1 MRRILIILYLLL
13 LTNPLSAEIIKKINI
28 SGNER
33 LSDETVK
40 VYGGISINQ
49 NVDNLKVNEIIKNL
63 YSTNFFE
70 DINVSV
76 SNGTLF
82 IKLIE
87 YPIINEIII
96 VGETANKFKEQIKKQ
111 IKSKKN
117 GPFVKSLIADDEATI
132 KKLYSSLGFN
142 FLEVRSK
149 VEKFPKKI
157 VNLYFELDKGEKT
170 KISKINFKGDR
181 KIRDR
186 RLRDIITSQE
196 AKFWKVIS
204 RNTNLNQANIELDK
218 RLLTNYYKSI
228 GYYDVKVLSE
238 IVEIKDN
245 FLAEI
250 TYNINAG
257 TRYRISK
264 ISTNVDQVLDK
275 NLFLPLN
282 DIYKDAIGSFY
293 SPFTVKKLLDELDLI
308 ISNEDLQF
316 IEHNVNE
323 ILKEDTIELII
334 NVIEGQKVVV
344 EKIEII
350 GNSVTNEVVIRSG
363 LLLDEGDPYSQVKV
377 DKSISN
383 LKSKGIFAS
392 VKETIS
398 DGSMPNTK
406 KIQIA
411 VEEMPT
417 GEISA
422 GAGIGTDGGSFAFNV
437 RENNWLGRGI
447 SLSAA
452 AEFSQESLKGSLS
465 FTDPDYNYTGTQLT
479 YYLQNTQN
487 DKSESGYEN
496 DVIGGGI
503 SLKYEKFK
511 DVYLAP
517 GISLLYDDLK
527 TDSSASSLLKKQ
539 AGTSTDLMFDYS
551 LSTDKRD
558 RRFMPTAGYYSNFYQ
573 EFPIFSDQPHIKNGF
588 STSHYKELN
597 EDIIGALKFRA
608 TAVNS
613 VGDDDVKLSQRLTA
627 STRQLRGFE
636 AGKVGPK
643 DGNDYVG
650 GNYTT
655 SLNLEANLPNFFPEK
670 SNAEIGFFLDAG
682 NVWGVDYSDSI
693 DDSNKIRSTIGINTS
708 WLSPAGPLSFVIS
721 NNLSKASTDVT
732 QTFNFRLGTTF

>member
-1 MRRILIILYLLL
+1 M
-13 LTNPLSAEIIKKINI
+13 
-28 SGNER
+28 
-33 LSDETVK
+33 
-40 VYGGISINQ
+40 
-49 NVDNLKVNEIIKNL
+49 
-63 YSTNFFE
+63 
-70 DINVSV
+70 
-76 SNGTLF
+76 
-82 IKLIE
+82 
-87 YPIINEIII
+87 
-96 VGETANKFKEQIKKQ
+96 
-111 IKSKKN
+111 
-117 GPFVKSLIADDEATI
+117 
-132 KKLYSSLGFN
+132 YSSLGFN
-142 FLEVRSK
+142 FLEVKSK

-157 VNLYFELDKGEKT
+157 VNIYFELDKGEKT

-196 AKFWKVIS
+196 AKFWKVIT
-204 RNTNLNQANIELDK
+204 RNTNLNQSNIELDK

-282 DIYKDAIGSFY
+282 EIYKNVIGSYY

-334 NVIEGQKVVV
+334 NVIEGQKIIV
-344 EKIEII
+344 EKIDIL

-363 LLLDEGDPYSQVKV
+363 LLLDEGDPYSKVKV

-392 VKETIS
+392 VKETTI

-406 KIQIA
+406 KIEIV

-422 GAGIGTDGGSFAFNV
+422 GAGIGTDGGSFAFNI

-465 FTDPDYNYTGTQLT
+465 FTDPDYNFTGTELT
-479 YYLQNTQN
+479 YYLQNIKN
-487 DKSESGYEN
+487 DKSDSGYEN
-496 DVIGGGI
+496 NVIGGGV
-503 SLKYEKFK
+503 SLTYEKFK
-511 DVYLAP
+511 DIYLSP

-539 AGTSTDLMFDYS
+539 SGTSTDLMFDYS

-558 RRFMPTAGYYSNFYQ
+558 RRFMPTAGYYSSF
-573 EFPIFSDQPHIKNGF
+573 FK
-588 STSHYKELN
+588 
-597 EDIIGALKFRA
+597 KFQFI
-608 TAVNS
+608 
-613 VGDDDVKLSQRLTA
+613 LI
-627 STRQLRGFE
+627 
-636 AGKVGPK
+636 
-643 DGNDYVG
+643 
-650 GNYTT
+650 
-655 SLNLEANLPNFFPEK
+655 NL
-670 SNAEIGFFLDAG
+670 I
-682 NVWGVDYSDSI
+682 
-693 DDSNKIRSTIGINTS
+693 
-708 WLSPAGPLSFVIS
+708 
-721 NNLSKASTDVT
+721 
-732 QTFNFRLGTTF
+732 

>member
-1 MRRILIILYLLL
+1 
-13 LTNPLSAEIIKKINI
+13 
-28 SGNER
+28 
-33 LSDETVK
+33 
-40 VYGGISINQ
+40 
-49 NVDNLKVNEIIKNL
+49 
-63 YSTNFFE
+63 
-70 DINVSV
+70 
-76 SNGTLF
+76 
-82 IKLIE
+82 
-87 YPIINEIII
+87 
-96 VGETANKFKEQIKKQ
+96 
-111 IKSKKN
+111 
-117 GPFVKSLIADDEATI
+117 
-132 KKLYSSLGFN
+132 
-142 FLEVRSK
+142 
-149 VEKFPKKI
+149 
-157 VNLYFELDKGEKT
+157 
-170 KISKINFKGDR
+170 
-181 KIRDR
+181 
-186 RLRDIITSQE
+186 
-196 AKFWKVIS
+196 
-204 RNTNLNQANIELDK
+204 
-218 RLLTNYYKSI
+218 
-228 GYYDVKVLSE
+228 
-238 IVEIKDN
+238 
-245 FLAEI
+245 
-250 TYNINAG
+250 
-257 TRYRISK
+257 
-264 ISTNVDQVLDK
+264 
-275 NLFLPLN
+275 
-282 DIYKDAIGSFY
+282 
-293 SPFTVKKLLDELDLI
+293 
-308 ISNEDLQF
+308 
-316 IEHNVNE
+316 
-323 ILKEDTIELII
+323 
-334 NVIEGQKVVV
+334 
-344 EKIEII
+344 
-350 GNSVTNEVVIRSG
+350 
-363 LLLDEGDPYSQVKV
+363 
-377 DKSISN
+377 
-383 LKSKGIFAS
+383 
-392 VKETIS
+392 
-398 DGSMPNTK
+398 
-406 KIQIA
+406 
-411 VEEMPT
+411 MPT

>member
-1 MRRILIILYLLL
+1 M
-13 LTNPLSAEIIKKINI
+13 
-28 SGNER
+28 
-33 LSDETVK
+33 
-40 VYGGISINQ
+40 
-49 NVDNLKVNEIIKNL
+49 
-63 YSTNFFE
+63 
-70 DINVSV
+70 
-76 SNGTLF
+76 
-82 IKLIE
+82 
-87 YPIINEIII
+87 
-96 VGETANKFKEQIKKQ
+96 
-111 IKSKKN
+111 
-117 GPFVKSLIADDEATI
+117 
-132 KKLYSSLGFN
+132 YSSLGFN
-142 FLEVRSK
+142 FLDVKSK

-157 VNLYFELDKGEKT
+157 VNVYFELDKGEKT

-196 AKFWKVIS
+196 AKFWKIIT
-204 RNTNLNQANIELDK
+204 RNTNLNQSNIELDK

-282 DIYKDAIGSFY
+282 EIYKDVIGSFY

-308 ISNEDLQF
+308 IGNEDLQF
-316 IEHNVNE
+316 IEHDVNE
-323 ILKEDTIELII
+323 ILKDDTIELII
-334 NVIEGQKVVV
+334 NVKEGQKIVV
-344 EKIEII
+344 EKIDIL

-363 LLLDEGDPYSQVKV
+363 LLLDEGDPYSKVKV

-392 VKETIS
+392 VKETTI

-406 KIQIA
+406 KIEIV

-422 GAGIGTDGGSFAFNV
+422 GAGIGTDGGSFAFNI

-452 AEFSQESLKGSLS
+452 AEFSQESLKGSVS
-465 FTDPDYNYTGTQLT
+465 FTDPDFNFTGTELT
-479 YYLQNTQN
+479 YYLQNIKN
-487 DKSESGYEN
+487 DKKESGYEN
-496 DVIGGGI
+496 DVIGGGV
-503 SLKYEKFK
+503 SLTYEKFRNI
-511 DVYLAP
+511 YLSP

-539 AGTSTDLMFDYS
+539 SGTSTDLLFDYS
-551 LSTDKRD
+551 LSTDQRD
-558 RRFMPTAGYYSNFYQ
+558 RRFMPTAGHYSSFFQ
-573 EFPIFSDQPHIKNGF
+573 EVPIYSDQPHIKNGF

-613 VGDDDVKLSQRLTA
+613 IGDDDVKLSQRLNV

-643 DGNDYVG
+643 DGDDFIG
-650 GNYTT
+650 GNYIT

-670 SNAEIGFFLDAG
+670 SNAEIGLFLDAG

-708 WLSPAGPLSFVIS
+708 WLSPAGPLSFVFS
-721 NNLSKASTDVT
+721 NNLTKATTDVT